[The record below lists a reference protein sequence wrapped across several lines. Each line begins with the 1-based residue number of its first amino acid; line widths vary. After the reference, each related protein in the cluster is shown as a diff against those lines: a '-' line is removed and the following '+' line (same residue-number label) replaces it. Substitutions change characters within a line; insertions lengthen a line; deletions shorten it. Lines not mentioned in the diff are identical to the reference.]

1 MRSVLALSLLLALC
15 APVTAATAPHTHR
28 QHAVVRSTHGLL
40 MGPVSGWAYSPPPRV
55 FSHPAPF
62 DDQPELGQNPYA
74 GWGG

>member
-15 APVTAATAPHTHR
+15 APVTAATAR
-28 QHAVVRSTHGLL
+28 LHAVVRSTHGLL

-55 FSHPAPF
+55 LSHPAPF
-62 DDQPELGQNPYA
+62 DDQPELGHNPYA